1 MMRNPFGRCCY
12 SDFLFQPGAN
22 PMYVVLP
29 QARSCWQTFL
39 NACMLN
45 LRNHSCKTSLK
56 PDARPQEAETHSA
69 ISRWKHIVKA
79 TCSYGERK
87 QTYVGK
93 TRCHRPRRWSDDSSI
108 LRASHAGCRAALET
122 STWPGTST

>member
-1 MMRNPFGRCCY
+1 MKQLI
-12 SDFLFQPGAN
+12 FLVICVAIRLQN
-22 PMYVVLP
+22 NEW
-29 QARSCWQTFL
+29 ARLYDRL

-122 STWPGTST
+122 STWPGTSTTLV